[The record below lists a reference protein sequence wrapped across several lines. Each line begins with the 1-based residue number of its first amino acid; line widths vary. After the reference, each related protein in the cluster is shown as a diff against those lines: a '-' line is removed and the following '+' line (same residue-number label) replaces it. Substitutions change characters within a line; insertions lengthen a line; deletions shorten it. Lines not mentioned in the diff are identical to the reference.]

1 MLQLL
6 QLSGFDA
13 ASAGSVARFMAS
25 KLLSVSA
32 AVLRVAV
39 GQSSVVSRKSA
50 PVNREADGQIHYAA
64 LRMISEV
71 KYSLGATTSV
81 ATVQVAERPAASRV
95 RRAAVLP
102 LALRQCSSSHNSK
115 LDRTLGINGSRP
127 TTSQS
132 DQMKAASGVV
142 S

>member
-64 LRMISEV
+64 HEDDFR
-71 KYSLGATTSV
+71 G
-81 ATVQVAERPAASRV
+81 QVLSWCDNKCRNCASCGKTCRK
-95 RRAAVLP
+95 P
-102 LALRQCSSSHNSK
+102 
-115 LDRTLGINGSRP
+115 G
-127 TTSQS
+127 SQS
-132 DQMKAASGVV
+132 CGLATCSAAMLVV
-142 S
+142 P